1 LSKNVIKI
9 YNVENYMNKKVI
21 RNTVVFIVLVIL
33 SGWIGV
39 LVDSTLP
46 EQTQGDSP
54 GMGIWLVLPMLFAVS
69 ITILSKGSWKDFG
82 FKPNFKGNI
91 KWYLIAALIFPVITL
106 IVLIIGATTRWI
118 DLSAFDLRPFILLF
132 SSTLLINFIIDIFDG
147 TPLHGY
153 LTSQLLKLNFNDWK
167 IYLIVG
173 GLWGIWHAPYYLV
186 FLPEADIQSVLP
198 VNRAIFFVISVA
210 TMVCWAVMF
219 IELFRITK
227 SIWPGVILHMVE
239 DSLINPLIILGY
251 VSIAAGKEILISP
264 INGIITTTLY
274 LLIGLGIRAYRRQ
287 ANQITFY
294 ESKEERSFPH

>member
-1 LSKNVIKI
+1 
-9 YNVENYMNKKVI
+9 MNKKVI

>member
-1 LSKNVIKI
+1 
-9 YNVENYMNKKVI
+9 MNKKVI

-39 LVDSTLP
+39 LVDSNHP
-46 EQTQGDSP
+46 EQSNGGSP
-54 GMGIWLVLPMLFAVS
+54 GMGIWLVLPMLTAIA
-69 ITILSKGSWKDFG
+69 ITILSKGTWNDFG

-91 KWYLIAALIFPVITL
+91 KWYLIAALIFPAVTASI
-106 IVLIIGATTRWI
+106 LIIGVITKWI
-118 DLSAFDLRPFILLF
+118 DLSAFDLKPFILLF

-153 LTSQLLKLNFNDWK
+153 LTSQLLKLNLNDWK

-186 FLPEADIQSVLP
+186 FLPETDIQAVLP
-198 VNRAIFFVISVA
+198 VSRAIYFVVSVV

-219 IELFRITK
+219 IELFRVTR
-227 SIWPGVILHMVE
+227 SIWPGVVLHMVE

-251 VSIAAGKEILISP
+251 ISIAPGKEILISP
-264 INGIITTTLY
+264 ISGIITTTLY
-274 LLIGLGIRAYRRQ
+274 LLVGLGIRAYRRQ
-287 ANQITFY
+287 ANQIMFY
-294 ESKEERSFPH
+294 ESKEERSFPN

>member
-1 LSKNVIKI
+1 MNKNVI
-9 YNVENYMNKKVI
+9 
-21 RNTVVFIVLVIL
+21 RNIVGFIVLVIL

-39 LVDSTLP
+39 LVDSNFP
-46 EQTQGDSP
+46 EQPNGDSP
-54 GMGIWLVLPMLFAVS
+54 GMGIWLILPMLTAVA
-69 ITILSKGSWKDFG
+69 ITIFSKSGWKDFG

-147 TPLHGY
+147 TPLHGH
-153 LTSQLLKLNFNDWK
+153 LTSQFIKLNLNDWK
-167 IYLIVG
+167 IYFIVG

-186 FLPEADIQSVLP
+186 FLPEADIQAVLP
-198 VNRAIFFVISVA
+198 VSRTIFFVISVA
-210 TMVCWAVMF
+210 TMICWVVMF

-251 VSIAAGKEILISP
+251 VNIAAGKEILISP

-274 LLIGLGIRAYRRQ
+274 LLVGLGIRAYRRQ